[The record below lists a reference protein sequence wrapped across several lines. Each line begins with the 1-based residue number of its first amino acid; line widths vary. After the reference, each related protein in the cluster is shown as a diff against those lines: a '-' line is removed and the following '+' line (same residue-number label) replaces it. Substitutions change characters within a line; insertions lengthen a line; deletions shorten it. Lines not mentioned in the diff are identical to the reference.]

1 VAKHR
6 VETGRFQTARTAV
19 IAGSLTLGAVAV
31 GAGPALAAP
40 VSIPGVGNFDIPG
53 VDANQIPDQFKAK
66 PDAPLGFNFTPS
78 LPTPGRSQAAGT
90 VAAGAAQT
98 RIGDPYVYGAS
109 GPNAFDCSGLVFWSY
124 KQAGKTIPRD
134 SYGQLGGGTPV
145 SLNNLQ
151 PGDVIIYNGGG
162 HAGIYVGNG
171 MVVHSSTEG
180 VPVRKVPLHNPGSIY
195 AARRY

>member
-1 VAKHR
+1 MAKHR

-31 GAGPALAAP
+31 GAGPALATP
-40 VSIPGVGNFDIPG
+40 VSIPGVGNFDLPG
-53 VDANQIPDQFKAK
+53 VDAKQIPDQFKA
-66 PDAPLGFNFTPS
+66 APGAQLGLNFAPN
-78 LPTPGRSQAAGT
+78 LPTAPRQDAAGV
-90 VAAGAAQT
+90 VASNAAET

-134 SYGQLGGGTPV
+134 SYGQLGGGAPV
-145 SLNNLQ
+145 SLSNLQ

-162 HAGIYVGNG
+162 HAGIYVGDG
-171 MVVHSSTEG
+171 KVVHSSTEG
-180 VPVRKVPLHNPGSIY
+180 VPVRKVPLGDPGSIY